1 MENINMENTAT
12 TEEVGAEETT
22 ATNETLTL
30 TKEEL
35 ASMLQKETDKRVSS
49 ALKTAKSKWEA
60 EIGTKMDSHLK
71 DYEKRAQ
78 MTPEQI
84 QQADLASKFQMLEAK
99 EKEYQTMIRKN
110 EISTKL
116 NERKLS
122 TVLTDFV
129 YDEDMEV
136 VEQRI
141 TTLEQLVLGMVNEEV
156 EKRIGS
162 AAPKASIN
170 SATLDREKFR
180 KLSLA
185 ERNQLFLSNP
195 TLYKQLSEG

>member
-1 MENINMENTAT
+1 MENINTTAT
-12 TEEVGAEETT
+12 TEVGANEETENN
-22 ATNETLTL
+22 AAETLTL

-60 EIGTKMDSHLK
+60 EIGNKMDSHLK

-78 MTPEQI
+78 MTPEQLK
-84 QQADLASKFQMLEAK
+84 QADLESKFKMLE
-99 EKEYQTMIRKN
+99 EKEQQYQSMIRKA
-110 EISTKL
+110 EISNML

-129 YDEDMEV
+129 YHDDMEV

-156 EKRIGS
+156 EKRIS
-162 AAPKASIN
+162 SSTPKASVN
-170 SATLDREKFR
+170 TAGMDKEKFR
-180 KLSLA
+180 KLSIL
-185 ERNQLFLSNP
+185 ERQELFNTNP
-195 TLYKQLSEG
+195 TLYKQLAD